1 MFTAWSL
8 GSRALPIAL
17 GPPDLGN
24 ALKMA
29 TGLSETSLN
38 LSQSTNNHVT
48 EYDKFLITTATNSYF
63 GVLSAVTFHRGLA
76 VT

>member
-1 MFTAWSL
+1 MLTAWHL
-8 GSRALPIAL
+8 GSRALPISL
-17 GPPDLGN
+17 EPPDLGI

-48 EYDKFLITTATNSYF
+48 EYDKFLITTVTNSYS
-63 GVLSAVTFHRGLA
+63 GVLSAVTFHRGRA
-76 VT
+76 VA